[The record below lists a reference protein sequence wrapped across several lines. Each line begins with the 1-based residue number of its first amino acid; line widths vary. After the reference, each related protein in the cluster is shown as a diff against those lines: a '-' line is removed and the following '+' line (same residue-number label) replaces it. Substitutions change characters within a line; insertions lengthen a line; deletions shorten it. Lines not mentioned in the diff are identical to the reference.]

1 VAISYEDLM
10 KVQYG
15 GTHYKDYTIQ
25 PWEIWEAYKMDAFEG
40 SVLKYLL
47 RYKDKGKPIEDL
59 YKCRHNLEYLI
70 AREERK
76 ANVRNQ
82 IQKGHSAQSTQ
93 GSNVQDL
100 RHGTNRIEEICAY
113 QSDIESGTTS
123 YGGSS

>member
-1 VAISYEDLM
+1 M

-15 GTHYKDYTIQ
+15 GTHYKDYAIQ

-82 IQKGHSAQSTQ
+82 IQKGQSAQSTQ

-100 RHGTNRIEEICAY
+100 RHGTNRLEEIRAY
-113 QSDIESGTTS
+113 QSEVEAGTAS